1 MKKINIKDALLDEKV
16 MVTVSVL
23 SVVFNLLSLAVLWL
37 CHELQL
43 MAVFEKTVKITM
55 TLLTLWTFLSLR
67 WDAMKG
73 MLGGLLFSLLY
84 QEAILVLGGLWGE
97 TSDFDYYLIMGVQGS
112 LYLAA
117 QTTSFM
123 MTVIIILNHFLI
135 DYSHWG
141 NYANLIFNR
150 ISIIFKI
157 ILYLSLMIIN
167 GTLELP
173 SLLQFNAGF
182 EYAADLAVIIAVI
195 CIETQLDSF
204 RSLRHELIEEKRK
217 VGKNE

>member
-1 MKKINIKDALLDEKV
+1 MI
-16 MVTVSVL
+16 TVSVL
-23 SVVFNLLSLAVLWL
+23 SVIFNLISLAVLGL
-37 CHELQL
+37 YGHLDL
-43 MAVFEKTVKITM
+43 MGVFEKIVKIIM
-55 TLLTLWTFLSLR
+55 TLLTLWTFQSLR

-73 MLGGLLFSLLY
+73 MLGGILFSLLY

-123 MTVIIILNHFLI
+123 MTVIIILNHFVI

-157 ILYLSLMIIN
+157 ILYVSLMIIN
-167 GTLELP
+167 GTLDLP
-173 SLLQFNAGF
+173 VFLQVNAGL
-182 EYAADLAVIIAVI
+182 EYAADLAMIIVVI

-204 RSLRHELIEEKRK
+204 RSLRHELLEEKRK
-217 VGKNE
+217 AGKNE